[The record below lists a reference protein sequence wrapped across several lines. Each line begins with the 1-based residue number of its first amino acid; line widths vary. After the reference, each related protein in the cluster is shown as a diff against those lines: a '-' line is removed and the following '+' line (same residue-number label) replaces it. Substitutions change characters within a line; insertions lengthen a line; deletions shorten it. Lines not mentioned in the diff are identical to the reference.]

1 MFPWTHHIENI
12 VFLQRTEAE
21 KTSVEKGR
29 PAGRSVPAA
38 PRAKKPRQRP
48 SRRSQFADK
57 QNRTFGHSGKKG

>member
-1 MFPWTHHIENI
+1 MDVSSHIENI

-21 KTSVEKGR
+21 KPSVEKVK